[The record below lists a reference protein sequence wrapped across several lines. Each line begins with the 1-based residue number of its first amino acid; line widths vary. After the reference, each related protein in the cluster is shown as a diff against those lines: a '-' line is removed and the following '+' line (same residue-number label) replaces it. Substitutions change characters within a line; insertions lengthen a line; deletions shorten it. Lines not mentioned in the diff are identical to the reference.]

1 MLVNFYPSILI
12 KIPALYCGSN
22 LFWKL
27 KTNTRFKYSAQI
39 WQQVGANLFDRA
51 DALISAFGSRAVE
64 PVGDS
69 QAYAGARRN
78 LAVNIEA
85 RLCRAF

>member
-1 MLVNFYPSILI
+1 MAQFILEIEYPQIFR
-12 KIPALYCGSN
+12 AN
-22 LFWKL
+22 L
-27 KTNTRFKYSAQI
+27 A
-39 WQQVGANLFDRA
+39 QVGTNLFDRA

-64 PVGDS
+64 SVGDS

-85 RLCRAF
+85 GFVEPSNEGE